1 VTPDDSQPLSLSD
14 EAYAAL
20 RNRIVDCELAPGL
33 RVTEKQ
39 LAAELG
45 IGLTPV
51 RQALARL
58 DGEGLV
64 RTLPRRGYQ
73 ITPLTIESV
82 NELFEV
88 WRILGPAIAELSAR
102 NMPPQ
107 ARAAVFAETQAKLKS
122 LPQDDGQSPFA
133 VLAEETWMKL
143 AQGTGNR
150 RLVTHYVQLMGELRR
165 VFTLVFQ
172 DPGAAGALA
181 SLSRYE
187 DPDDHNDPVK
197 VRANTERFIDTAHR
211 EVLGIL
217 TSWPS
222 VVQAEVVPP
231 VAMFLS

>member
-1 VTPDDSQPLSLSD
+1 VTPDDSRPLSLTD

-20 RNRIVDCELAPGL
+20 RNRIVNCELAPGL

-88 WRILGPAIAELSAR
+88 WRIIGPAIAELAAR

-107 ARAAVFAETQAKLKS
+107 ARIAVMAEVQAKIKAAAR
-122 LPQDDGQSPFA
+122 DDGQPP
-133 VLAEETWMKL
+133 VTLLAEEAWLML

-150 RLVTHYVQLMGELRR
+150 RLVAHYVQLMGELRR

-172 DPGAAGALA
+172 DPGAAGALG
-181 SLSRYE
+181 SLTQYE
-187 DPDDHNDPVK
+187 DPDDQNDPAK

>member
-1 VTPDDSQPLSLSD
+1 MTPDDSRPLSLTD

-20 RNRIVDCELAPGL
+20 RNRIVNCELAPGL

-88 WRILGPAIAELSAR
+88 WRIIGPAIAELAAR
-102 NMPPQ
+102 NMTPQ
-107 ARAAVFAETQAKLKS
+107 ARAAAVMAETQALKGAHS
-122 LPQDDGQSPFA
+122 DDGNSPFS
-133 VLAEETWMKL
+133 VLAEEAWLKL

-150 RLVTHYVQLMGELRR
+150 RLVAHYVQLMGELRR

-181 SLSRYE
+181 SLSEYE
-187 DPDDHNDPVK
+187 DPDDQNDPAK

>member
-1 VTPDDSQPLSLSD
+1 VTPDDSQPPSLSD
-14 EAYAAL
+14 VAYAAL
-20 RNRIVDCELAPGL
+20 RRRIVDCELAPGL
-33 RVTEKQ
+33 RVTERQ
-39 LAAELG
+39 LATELE

-58 DGEGLV
+58 DNEGLV

-88 WRILGPAIAELSAR
+88 WRIIGPAIAELSAR
-102 NMPPQ
+102 NMPPG
-107 ARAAVFAETQAKLKS
+107 ARAAAFAENRATLLSAEQA
-122 LPQDDGQSPFA
+122 DGRAGFA
-133 VLAEETWMKL
+133 VLAEETWLKL

-150 RLVTHYVQLMGELRR
+150 RLITHYVQLMGELRR

-172 DPGAAGALA
+172 DPGAASALA
-181 SLSRYE
+181 SLSRY
-187 DPDDHNDPVK
+187 DNPDDQNDPAK

-211 EVLGIL
+211 EVLGII